1 MSQLY
6 KKMYTR
12 LFGRVEDVL
21 AEIEKKMQIPQS
33 EDWMYTK
40 EVHGKL
46 VAALQEC
53 EDIYTD
59 AGDGDPA
66 EDTDE

>member
-1 MSQLY
+1 MCEL
-6 KKMYTR
+6 KLRTKMYTT

-21 AEIEKKMQIPQS
+21 AGIEEKMRIPQS
-33 EDWMYTK
+33 EDWMYTQ
-40 EVHGKL
+40 EVHSKL

-59 AGDGDPA
+59 A
-66 EDTDE
+66 EE

>member
-21 AEIEKKMQIPQS
+21 EQIEGKMRIPQS

-40 EVHGKL
+40 EVHSKL

-53 EDIYTD
+53 EDIY
-59 AGDGDPA
+59 ANA
-66 EDTDE
+66 EDEESEEDDK